1 MEKTILSCL
10 AILILWSCKQE
21 TAMLNTEEA
30 TIGAQVPNLKF
41 NQLLNDEKEKLS
53 LYDIEADVVIL
64 DFWATWCG
72 PCLSSF
78 PKMSKLQET
87 YGNQLKIIAVTDES
101 KERIATFLENRPQS
115 FTIAIDIDGSI
126 NSYFKHRV
134 IPHYVILDKDKIV
147 RAITSGDAITQ
158 ENIERLLSGQ
168 EMEFEVK
175 KEDVD
180 FDPSI
185 SLVTNTSQPI
195 FQSTLLPYNPSAPG
209 MSNDGRNGNR
219 LFAYN
224 LTMPSLFKMAYGY
237 RWTRV
242 KENFKDPDIY
252 SYDNKEQLYCYEM
265 IFPNRLRESRLELMQ
280 KELANLS
287 NITAKVETQLTDVYL
302 LQKIPN
308 TSITLPISTQKPDPN
323 GITRYGEGVTLQGE
337 PITTLVN
344 YYEEVLGLPV
354 MDNTGYNDV
363 YDITVKWYIEN
374 TKKGMDELKKYGLEV
389 IKAKRNI
396 DFLVLSD

>member
-1 MEKTILSCL
+1 MQKTIISCL
-10 AILILWSCKQE
+10 ALLILWSCKQE

-30 TIGAQVPNLKF
+30 TIGDKVPNLKF
-41 NQLLNDEKEKLS
+41 NSLLNDEKEELS
-53 LYDIEADVVIL
+53 LYNIKADIVIL

-72 PCLSSF
+72 PCLNSF
-78 PKMSKLQET
+78 PMMSKLQET

-101 KERIATFLENRPQS
+101 RERITTFLENRPQS
-115 FTIAIDIDGSI
+115 FTMAIDTDGSI

-147 RAITSGDAITQ
+147 RAITNGDAITQ

-195 FQSTLLPYNPSAPG
+195 FQSTLLPYDPSAPG
-209 MSNDGRNGNR
+209 MSNDGRKGNR

-237 RWTRV
+237 KWTRV
-242 KENFKDPDIY
+242 KENFKNPDVY
-252 SYDNKEQLYCYEM
+252 SYDNKKQLFCYEM
-265 IFPNRLRESRLELMQ
+265 IFPDRLRESRLALMQ
-280 KELANLS
+280 KELASLS
-287 NITAKVETQLTDVYL
+287 DITATVETQLTDVYI
-302 LQKIPN
+302 LQRIPN
-308 TSITLPISTQKPDPN
+308 TSITLPVSTQEPDPN

-337 PITTLVN
+337 PMSTLAN
-344 YYEEVLGLPV
+344 YYEEVLGLPII
-354 MDNTGYNDV
+354 DNTRYDSK
-363 YDITVKWYIEN
+363 YDISVKWYIEN
-374 TKKGMDELKKYGLEV
+374 TQKGMDGLKKYGLEV
-389 IKAKRNI
+389 IKAKREV
-396 DFLVLSD
+396 DFLILSD